1 MHFYKNGAVF
11 TGAIDYYAN
20 KIYNSIVVSQQDE
33 KFFRPAGSVFKLSGK
48 GLCRLAQQRKAGLY
62 YPADKADRFLLTV
75 LVIALHDHMHQ
86 PV

>member
-1 MHFYKNGAVF
+1 MRFYKNLAVF

-20 KIYNSIVVSQQDE
+20 RLYNNIVVSQWDE
-33 KFFRPAGSVFKLSGK
+33 KVFVPLTQFFKLSGK
-48 GLCRLAQQRKAGLY
+48 GLCRLTQQRKAGLY